1 MDQLKRFLWPI
12 AVGGV
17 TLIVALI
24 AVSAWII
31 PEGHKVS
38 AANASKITLQAQ
50 ETSLQA
56 EIDGLEHESA
66 HEPANCQSL
75 RQDLQL
81 IPETPTVDL
90 FLHQISALAT
100 SSGTQ
105 TPSVQ
110 ITSAGTPGSGPAPG
124 GAETVGIDLSV
135 SGTYQQVLTFLGDL
149 DNVHGLQRLF
159 AVSSVSLANGSGSTS
174 GSSSGPS
181 NSYSL
186 QLQGDIYYSTTEQNV
201 CQTSAPSSST
211 SAT

>member
-1 MDQLKRFLWPI
+1 MDQMKRFIWPI
-12 AVGGV
+12 AIGGAV
-17 TLIVALI
+17 VVVAMI
-24 AVSAWII
+24 AVLGWII

-38 AANASKITLQAQ
+38 QANTNKIALQAQ

-90 FLHQISALAT
+90 FLKQISALAT
-100 SSGTQ
+100 GSGTQ
-105 TPSVQ
+105 TPSVE
-110 ITSAGTPGSGPAPG
+110 ITSAGTPGTGPSPG

-135 SGTYQQVLTFLGDL
+135 SGGYQQVLNFLSDL

-159 AVSSVSLANGSGSTS
+159 AVSSVSLSGGPASGGSATST
-174 GSSSGPS
+174 G
-181 NSYSL
+181 YSL

-201 CQTSAPSSST
+201 CQTSASSSAS